1 MTGQLVTL
9 PRIAK
14 DNKRY
19 DVNVETIPAK
29 FAPQKKVSHSYV
41 ADDYVKSIKLVLN
54 KTAITQRPNKQVNWL
69 EFLYPFPVSFRWRT
83 LNHVPFWPLKKF
95 VKLQWAISNLTTF
108 DDFFYLAVDYVNK
121 FIPATNY
128 VWLSELRTPVIAF
141 FVENIYDLNW
151 KIKDDNQIIFKIYVF

>member
-9 PRIAK
+9 PRIPK

-29 FAPQKKVSHSYV
+29 FAPQKKVSHSYM

-69 EFLYPFPVSFRWRT
+69 ELLYPFPVAHF
-83 LNHVPFWPLKKF
+83 NHLPFWPLKKF
-95 VKLQWAISNLTTF
+95 VKLQWAISNLATF
-108 DDFFYLAVDYVNK
+108 DDFFNVVVDYVNTYHQQ
-121 FIPATNY
+121 I
-128 VWLSELRTPVIAF
+128 LSDLRSL
-141 FVENIYDLNW
+141 EH
-151 KIKDDNQIIFKIYVF
+151 Q